1 MYEYMIF
8 HSPKGHH
15 IPGSMRW
22 VTTGQSGVFA
32 IPSDSYRVH
41 YLESSRGVVNPSTEI
56 LDNPTWNQVK
66 CLMFL
71 FKGAGAN

>member
-41 YLESSRGVVNPSTEI
+41 YLESSRGVVNPSTGRERLI
-56 LDNPTWNQVK
+56 RTRLIRSST
-66 CLMFL
+66 
-71 FKGAGAN
+71 